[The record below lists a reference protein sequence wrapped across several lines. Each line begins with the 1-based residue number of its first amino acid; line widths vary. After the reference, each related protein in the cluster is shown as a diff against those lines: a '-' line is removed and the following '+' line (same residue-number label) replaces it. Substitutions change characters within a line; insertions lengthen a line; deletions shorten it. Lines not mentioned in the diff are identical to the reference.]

1 MRSHPRRCQ
10 NRRFEVTEVLVN
22 GIFTV
27 LFAVGLAWSCL
38 WFYHTFLEAET
49 AIIHSLG
56 GK

>member
-10 NRRFEVTEVLVN
+10 NRRFEVTEVLAN

-27 LFAVGLAWSCL
+27 LFAAAMAWSCL
-38 WFYHTFLEAET
+38 WFFHTFLEAET
-49 AIIHSLG
+49 AIIHSMG